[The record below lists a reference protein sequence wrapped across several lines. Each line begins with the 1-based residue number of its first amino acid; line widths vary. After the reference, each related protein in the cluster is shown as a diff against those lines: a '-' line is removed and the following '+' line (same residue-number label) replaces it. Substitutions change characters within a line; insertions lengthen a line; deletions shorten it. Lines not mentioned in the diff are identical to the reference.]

1 MEFDY
6 IVAGAG
12 TAGCVVAARLS
23 EQPDVR
29 VLVLERG
36 SSARTRAMTVP
47 NAWPENLGSAAD
59 WGEYTTPQASTGP
72 VRYPRGRALG
82 GSGAINAMAHV
93 RGHRAVY
100 DSWARSG
107 AAGWGFTDLLP
118 YFQRSEQADG
128 HDPALRGTS
137 GPIRV
142 GPAVVPHPV
151 ARAFVQA
158 LVAAGQPAT
167 DDLSGARQEGVGWAD
182 LAISDGERVSSADAY
197 LRPSMG
203 RPNLTVATGCLVTGL
218 LIEGGQCTGVRFI
231 RDGEAAEATAAR
243 EVVLAAGAIG
253 SPQLLMLS
261 GIGPADQ
268 LRGLGVEVVADLPGV
283 GANLQDH
290 PVVYTSHAATAQ
302 PPASAY
308 NNGEAYAALR
318 SDLATTWPDL
328 HLFPILL
335 PLAPARCEPPAAG
348 FVLAASVVAPDS
360 RGSVTLAS
368 ADPQAPPA
376 INPGLLLDD
385 RDVDRLEAAVTMA
398 RDAAASAAFA
408 HLRQAEVWPGPA
420 VRTRADRRAWIR
432 RSVDSYYHPVGT
444 CRMGTDPAAVVD
456 PQLRVRGIARLRV
469 ADASVM
475 PVIPN
480 AHPNAT
486 VLAIAERAA
495 ALLDAKAAEE
505 NNATAQV
512 AGNSDPSPA
521 PVRGWRRTTR

>member
-1 MEFDY
+1 MDFDY
-6 IVAGAG
+6 IVVGAG
-12 TAGCVVAARLS
+12 TAGCVLAARLS

-29 VLVLERG
+29 VLVLEAG

-100 DSWARSG
+100 DSWAGSG

-137 GPIRV
+137 GPVRV
-142 GPAVVPHPV
+142 GPAIAQHPV

-158 LVAAGQPAT
+158 LAAAGHPLT
-167 DDLSGARQEGVGWAD
+167 DDLSGAQQEGAAWAD
-182 LAISDGERVSSADAY
+182 LAISGGERASPADAY
-197 LRPSMG
+197 LRPNLD
-203 RPNLTVATGCLVTGL
+203 RPNLTAATGCLVTSL
-218 LIEGGQCTGVRFI
+218 LIDRGQCAGVRFI
-231 RDGEAAEATAAR
+231 RDGKPARAQAAR
-243 EVVLAAGAIG
+243 EVIVAAGAIG

-268 LRGLGVEVVADLPGV
+268 LRGLGVEVAADLAGV
-283 GANLQDH
+283 GTNLQDH
-290 PVVYTSHAATAQ
+290 PVVYTSHAATA
-302 PPASAY
+302 PLPASMY

-318 SDLATTWPDL
+318 SDLAGAWPDL

-348 FVLAASVVAPDS
+348 FVLAAAVMAPDS

-368 ADPQAPPA
+368 ADPQAPPS
-376 INPGLLLDD
+376 IDPGFL
-385 RDVDRLEAAVTMA
+385 RDNRDIDRLETAATMA
-398 RDAAASAAFA
+398 RDAAASPAFTR
-408 HLRQAEVWPGPA
+408 LRQAEVWPGPA
-420 VRTRADRRAWIR
+420 VRTRADLRAWIC
-432 RSVDSYYHPVGT
+432 RSVDSYYHPAGT
-444 CRMGTDPAAVVD
+444 CRMGADPAAVVD
-456 PQLRVRGIARLRV
+456 PQLRVRGIAGLRV

-495 ALLDAKAAEE
+495 ALIGATDA
-505 NNATAQV
+505 NATEE
-512 AGNSDPSPA
+512 
-521 PVRGWRRTTR
+521 RTIPTSKSATS